1 MARTG
6 IVRSPQFRRHRT
18 GHGHPERPERLEA
31 IDRRLEESGL
41 LSRLIPIKPSPA
53 ERRWIETIHPQEY
66 VRQVEKACRADNP
79 RVDDADTAVCSDS
92 FDVATLAVGGA
103 LALVDAV
110 IAGNVDNG
118 FAAVR
123 PPGHHAERDRT
134 MGFCLFNNVAIAAR
148 YAQRQHGLE
157 RVMILDWDVHHGN
170 GTQHLFEEDP
180 SVLYCSLHQYP
191 HYPGTGA
198 ASETGRGSGE
208 GATLNLPMAAG
219 SGDAEWVAAFDA
231 QVPLKTRAFCPDI
244 ILVSAGFDAHARDP
258 LSQTLLSGAGFV
270 ALTERVQGLAARH
283 CEGRLACLL
292 EGGYDLEGLASS
304 VESHLEALLSA

>member
-18 GHGHPERPERLEA
+18 GRAHPERAERLEA

-41 LSRLIPIKPSPA
+41 LNRLTPIEPSPA
-53 ERRWIETIHPQEY
+53 ERRWIETIHPREY
-66 VRQVEKACRADNP
+66 VRQVEEACRAEVP
-79 RVDDADTAVCSDS
+79 QVDDADTVICSES
-92 FDVATLAVGGA
+92 FDVAVLAVGGA

-110 IAGNVDNG
+110 VAGNVDNG

-170 GTQHLFEEDP
+170 GTQHIFEEDP
-180 SVLYCSLHQYP
+180 SVLFCSLHQYP

-198 ASETGRGSGE
+198 ASETGRGAGK
-208 GATLNLPMAAG
+208 GTTVNLPMAAG
-219 SGDAEWVAAFDA
+219 TGDAEWVAAFDK
-231 QVPLKTRAFCPDI
+231 QVPARARAFRPDI
-244 ILVSAGFDAHARDP
+244 VLISAGFDAHARDP
-258 LSQTLLSGAGFV
+258 LSQTLLSEAGFV
-270 ALTERVQGLAARH
+270 ALTERVQSLAAEY
-283 CEGRLACLL
+283 CGGRLAGLL